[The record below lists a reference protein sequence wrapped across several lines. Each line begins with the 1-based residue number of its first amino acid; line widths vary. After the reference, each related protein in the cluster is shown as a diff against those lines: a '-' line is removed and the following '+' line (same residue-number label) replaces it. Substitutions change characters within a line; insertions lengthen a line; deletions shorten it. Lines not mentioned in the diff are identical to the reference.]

1 MIFQNIENIF
11 VLFFCFMSIL
21 EIYIDPEINW
31 SNNYRRS
38 NKSKDKKHIL
48 CFPDH
53 LVSGHR
59 VSIDI

>member
-1 MIFQNIENIF
+1 
-11 VLFFCFMSIL
+11 MSIL